1 MTKQINRREWLR
13 LAGLA
18 TAGAGVL
25 PVAPVFAAPA
35 TAKPFERLTRE
46 VYSPEVYGWPE
57 KPKVKLNANENVF
70 GPSDKTRL
78 AIMESVAIGN
88 RYGHEDALK
97 IAGMIAEREGVTP
110 QHLMLG
116 PGSTDLLEKAA
127 IVHFLEGGN
136 IVSADPAYMSLVNT
150 ARAFK
155 AEWKNVPLDK
165 DWGHDL
171 DAMEKAIDR
180 KTRLVY
186 ICNPNNPTGSLTN
199 AKKLWDFCER
209 VSEKVPIFVDEAYL
223 EYLDNGMES
232 SMVGLVAKGKNI
244 MVARTFSKIQAMA
257 GFRFGYMVAIP
268 ETIKKI
274 NDMVRGNMG
283 LGVTT
288 LRGAIAAMSDLEFQA
303 SARKLTTESREF
315 TYKLLTD
322 LGISYVPSYTSFIL
336 FPIALNGEEFLKRM
350 TDQGV
355 AVRAFLI
362 GGKHYCRVSI
372 GTISEMEQFGA
383 ALKKTL
389 V

>member
-1 MTKQINRREWLR
+1 MTKHINRRDWLR
-13 LAGLA
+13 MAGLA

-25 PVAPVFAAPA
+25 PATATFAAPTV
-35 TAKPFERLTRE
+35 TAPFARITRE
-46 VYSPEVYGWPE
+46 IRSPETYGWPE

-78 AIMESVAIGN
+78 AIMESVALGN

-97 IAGMIAEREGVTP
+97 IAGMIAQKEGVTP

-116 PGSTDLLEKAA
+116 PGSTDLLEKVA
-127 IVHFLEGGN
+127 IVSFLEGGN

-165 DWGHDL
+165 NWAHDL

-180 KTRLVY
+180 KTKLVY
-186 ICNPNNPTGSLTN
+186 ICNPNNPTGSLTD

-223 EYLDNGMES
+223 EYLDNSAAS

-244 MVARTFSKIQAMA
+244 IVARTFSKIQAMA
-257 GFRFGYMVAIP
+257 GFRFGYMVALP

-283 LGVTT
+283 LSLPT
-288 LRGAIAAMSDLEFQA
+288 LRGAIAAMNDTEFQA
-303 SARKLTTESREF
+303 NARKWTAESREF
-315 TYKLLTD
+315 TTKMLTN
-322 LGISYVPSYTSFIL
+322 LGIQYVPSYTSFIL
-336 FPIALNGEEFLKRM
+336 FPIALPGEEFLKRM
-350 TDQGV
+350 TAEGV

-362 GGKHYCRVSI
+362 GGQHYCRVSI
-372 GTISEMEQFGA
+372 GTIPEMEQFGA
-383 ALKKTL
+383 ALKKAL
-389 V
+389 A